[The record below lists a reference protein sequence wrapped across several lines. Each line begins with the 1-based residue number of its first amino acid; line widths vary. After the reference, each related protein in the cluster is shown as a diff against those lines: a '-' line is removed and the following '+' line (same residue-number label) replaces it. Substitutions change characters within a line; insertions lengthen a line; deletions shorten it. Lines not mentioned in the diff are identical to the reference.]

1 MHSTAT
7 ARARGARAPFDRR
20 GRLEYHLAVLSIGS
34 VIDGRYEILG
44 LLAEGGMGAVF
55 RARRILLGDEVALK
69 VIRATGHD
77 APRLRQRFMRES
89 RVSAGL
95 RHPHVVG
102 ILDFNIDAE
111 GRPYLVMEF
120 LNGRSLKD
128 EIADEGPFDLEKV
141 RSILPPL
148 CTALQMAH
156 DRGIFHRDLKTANIV
171 SHRFDSGQTIYKI
184 IDFGLANVREAA
196 DETRLTAAQ
205 HVVGTMAYAS
215 PEQLSAKDVDGR
227 SDVYSLGIVIFEMLT
242 GGVPFKGDVQA
253 VVAGHLTAEPPAVT
267 SLRPD
272 LALWID
278 PVVAKAL
285 AKRAGDRW
293 PSMTELARALAGPE
307 GSAAAAVA
315 PAIAAPSL
323 LDRYEVDRR
332 IGEGRLGSEVYAGTH
347 RVLGHPVAIRVLRRA
362 ARPDWEVVRD
372 RFLREAR
379 TLQIAHASILQVRD
393 FGEDEDAVYVVTDL
407 IEGTSLR
414 ERLDREGPLP
424 WARLQPLTAQLVDA
438 TAAVHRRGGVLG
450 VLTPAILRMSSE
462 RDEEEQERVLVS
474 AAGIQQVQDLLA
486 TLDERALRGGKLDDA
501 ELRYVAPEVLTGR
514 APDVRSDLFTIGA
527 VVYEMATGRVPYDAP
542 TLPALLG
549 AAMAGPPPPPR
560 DRRPD
565 LPEAAE
571 RWILTC
577 LARDP
582 AARFPS
588 AKDALAEWKKI

>member
-1 MHSTAT
+1 
-7 ARARGARAPFDRR
+7 
-20 GRLEYHLAVLSIGS
+20 VLSIGS

-55 RARRILLGDEVALK
+55 RARRVLLGDEVAVK
-69 VIRATGHD
+69 VIRASGID
-77 APRLRQRFMRES
+77 ASTLRERFMRES

-102 ILDFNIDAE
+102 ILDFNIDTE

-128 EIADEGPFDLEKV
+128 ELAADGPLDPDTV
-141 RSILPPL
+141 RSIVPPL
-148 CTALQMAH
+148 CEALQMAH

-184 IDFGLANVREAA
+184 IDFGLANVRDAA

-215 PEQLSAKDVDGR
+215 PEQLGAKAVDGR
-227 SDVYSLGIVIFEMLT
+227 SDVYSLGVVIFELLT
-242 GGVPFKGDVQA
+242 GRMPFTGDVQA
-253 VVAGHLTAEPPAVT
+253 IVAGHLTAEPPTVT

-272 LALWID
+272 LPAWLD
-278 PVVAKAL
+278 AVVSKAL
-285 AKRAGDRW
+285 AKRPADRW
-293 PSMTELARALAGPE
+293 PTMMALARALEGPP
-307 GSAAAAVA
+307 GDAASAAPRA
-315 PAIAAPSL
+315 PAL
-323 LDRYEVDRR
+323 VDRYELDRR
-332 IGEGRLGSEVYAGTH
+332 LGQGRLGSEVYAGTH

-362 ARPDWEVVRD
+362 VRPDWEAVRD

-379 TLQIAHASILQVRD
+379 TLQIAHPSILQVRD

-407 IEGTSLR
+407 VEGLSLR
-414 ERLDREGPLP
+414 ERLDHDGPFP
-424 WARLQPLTAQLVDA
+424 WARLRPLAAQILDA
-438 TAAVHRRGGVLG
+438 VAAIHKRGGIVG
-450 VLTPAILRMSSE
+450 VLTPAILRMSQD
-462 RDEEEQERVLVS
+462 REEEEGERVLVS

-486 TLDERALRGGKLDDA
+486 TLDERSLRGGKLEDA

-514 APDVRSDLFTIGA
+514 PPDARSDLFTIGA
-527 VVYEMATGRVPYDAP
+527 VVYEMATGAVPYDAP

-560 DRRPD
+560 ERQPD
-565 LPEAAE
+565 LPEPAE

-588 AKDALAEWKKI
+588 ARDALAAWRRI